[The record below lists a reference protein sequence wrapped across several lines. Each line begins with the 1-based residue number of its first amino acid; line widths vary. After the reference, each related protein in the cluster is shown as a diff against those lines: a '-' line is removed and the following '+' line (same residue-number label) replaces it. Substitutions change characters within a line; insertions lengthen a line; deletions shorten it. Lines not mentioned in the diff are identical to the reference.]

1 MIVSYTRNKH
11 LTVRDLNGSV
21 LSRASINDTFFEA
34 EVEVEVKVPEL
45 EILSAKGQ
53 IKRAFFPECQRAI
66 PLLDKAV
73 SMRVGPGITRTI
85 KDLIGGTN
93 GCNRL
98 ADLVFE
104 CFDAVI
110 LRFTAEQIRNNW
122 KKPETLEEEIKM
134 QVEYLKQNP
143 RLLDSC
149 IAYIEGSPFR
159 TEGQFKKE

>member
-1 MIVSYTRNKH
+1 VQ
-11 LTVRDLNGSV
+11 DQNGSV

-34 EVEVEVKVPEL
+34 EVELEVKVPEL

-53 IKRAFFPECQRAI
+53 IKRAFFPECQKAI
-66 PLLDKAV
+66 SLLDKAV

-85 KDLIGGTN
+85 RDLIGGAN
-93 GCNRL
+93 GCDRL

-110 LRFTAEQIRNNW
+110 LRFTAEQMRSW
-122 KKPETLEEEIKM
+122 KKPETIEEEIKT

-149 IAYIEGSPFR
+149 IAFIEGSPFR
-159 TEGQFKKE
+159 PKGQFTKE